1 MVKYPP
7 HKNKAPLNRT
17 IRLSQKEITK
27 FSKELVYL
35 DKKTSA
41 KQIKNRILN
50 QDIFE
55 VVDLLPQNF
64 VDLLF
69 IDPPYNISKKFN
81 LVSFKEMEIKK
92 YEEWLDSWLKK
103 IIKTLKS
110 TASVYI
116 CGDWNSSSAILNIAG
131 RYLKVRN
138 RITWEREKGRG
149 SKKNWKNCNEDIWF
163 FTVSDKYNFNPD
175 AVKIRRKV
183 LAPYKDENGK
193 PKDWIKSKIKNYRDT
208 YSSNTWTD
216 ISVPFWS
223 MPENTDHPT
232 QKPEKLLAKI
242 ILASSSKN
250 DIIFDPFLGSGTS
263 AVVAKKLERNFVG
276 VEMDKYYCCLAQK
289 RLLNAA
295 KDKRIQG
302 YEDGVFWER
311 NTLREQIKSHKSI
324 R

>member
-1 MVKYPP
+1 VVKYPP
-7 HKNKAPLNRT
+7 YKNKAPLNRT
-17 IRLSQKEITK
+17 IQLSEKEIKK
-27 FSKELVYL
+27 FSKELVFL
-35 DKKTSA
+35 NKKTSV
-41 KQIKNRILN
+41 KKIKNRILN

-55 VVDLLPQNF
+55 VIDLLPQKF

-138 RITWEREKGRG
+138 RIIWEREKGRG

-163 FTVSDKYNFNPD
+163 FTVSDKYTFNPES
-175 AVKIRRKV
+175 VKIRRKV
-183 LAPYKDENGK
+183 LAPYKDENGN
-193 PKDWIKSKIKNYRDT
+193 PKDWRRSENYNYRDT
-208 YSSNTWTD
+208 YSSNIWTD

-223 MPENTDHPT
+223 MPENSNHPT

-242 ILASSSKN
+242 ILASSNKG
-250 DIIFDPFLGSGTS
+250 DVLFDPFLGSGT
-263 AVVAKKLERNFVG
+263 AAIVAKKLKRNFVG
-276 VEMDKYYCCLAQK
+276 VEMDKYYCCIAHK
-289 RLLNAA
+289 RLLNAE

-311 NTLREQIKSHKSI
+311 NTLREQLKSHK
-324 R
+324 